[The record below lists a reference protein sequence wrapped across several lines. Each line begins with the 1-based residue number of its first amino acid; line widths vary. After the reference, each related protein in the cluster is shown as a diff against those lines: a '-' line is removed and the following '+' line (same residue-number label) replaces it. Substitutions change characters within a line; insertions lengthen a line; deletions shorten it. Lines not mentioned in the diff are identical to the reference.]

1 MNRTESVARVLGVG
15 ALLLVALAARP
26 SEARLI
32 DLHAGVRVGGMTG
45 WGTTANTPD
54 FFERRRGFGPGFE
67 VGVKL
72 LVFDLSA
79 SFLQVIDGS
88 GRAGTLEQLVFGLNI
103 DVPVGNDRFHQGVEK
118 GKSRNIIRPLLNF
131 GVATGTPEPIQAPLN
146 NAQISDKGFV
156 SYMGVSYE
164 HFLNEFIGVGAQA
177 DYGYHYFVGGGK
189 TMTAVNA
196 THSSGYQLD
205 AFGTLTFHL
214 GY

>member
-1 MNRTESVARVLGVG
+1 MNRTESVARGLGVG

-32 DLHAGVRVGGMTG
+32 DLHAGARVGGMTG

-79 SFLQVIDGS
+79 SFLQVIDGN

-103 DVPVGNDRFHQGVEK
+103 DVPVGNDKFQRGVEK

-189 TMTAVNA
+189 TMMAANA